1 MTFGERLKAAR
12 KNKNM
17 TQKQLAIMIG
27 AAHNSISNWE
37 NDQNKPDP
45 DTIEILCGTLGISP
59 NYLFYGTTEEI
70 ACPDNILPLPKTK
83 KVPLL
88 GNIACGEPILAE
100 ENISDFVDIPEY
112 IHCDFTLRCKGD
124 SMINARI
131 FDGDIVCIRQQ
142 PTVENGEIAA
152 VLIDNEATLK
162 RIYITGDTV
171 TLMPENTAYP
181 PMVYVGEQIQNVR
194 ILGKAMHFI
203 SAVR

>member
-1 MTFGERLKAAR
+1 MTLGSKIKAAR
-12 KNKNM
+12 VSAKM
-17 TQKQLAIMIG
+17 TQADLAIKVG
-27 AAHNSISNWE
+27 VKNTTISNWE
-37 NDQNKPDP
+37 NDVSKPDI
-45 DTIEILCGTLGISP
+45 DSVVSLCDALKTPSS
-59 NYLFYGTTEEI
+59 YFI
-70 ACPDNILPLPKTK
+70 AEQSCLPDNILPLPKTK